1 MYQFFVSLLEVEGVY
16 PLENM
21 GFKRFICQACST
33 RFHGRVENLIVDY
46 NNDFVCIRNKI
57 DFRESFD

>member
-46 NNDFVCIRNKI
+46 NNDFGLYK
-57 DFRESFD
+57 E